1 MSVNV
6 LHERNPLFVLLA
18 DGGVRNDNTVR
29 LLNKGPQRAF
39 ALDVSGLPG
48 AAVHVSGVGSVDG
61 KPAVEVGQD
70 QTREIRMSILVSST
84 LAPQRPANIEI
95 KATDIVTGQTASV
108 GDHFIPAS
116 Q

>member
-1 MSVNV
+1 M

-18 DGGVRNDNTVR
+18 DGGVRNDYTVR

-48 AAVHVSGVGSVDG
+48 AAVHVSGVGNSVDG
-61 KPAVEVGQD
+61 KPTVEVGQD

-84 LAPQRPANIEI
+84 LALQRPANIEI
-95 KATDIVTGQTASV
+95 KATDTVTGQTASV